1 MLKRYMHKRERY
13 FAMLNDNRVVRP
25 FEWGTEFIGHE
36 SDAEDPH
43 EIFRKFSADVIANS
57 DEYFSISK
65 ITDFVLSEPGAV
77 ATGDLS
83 SDEIPNPK
91 SKIQNRQDSPPS
103 EGGVAAASADGV
115 VLSSS
120 INQDSTLPAG
130 ENHPAEAAPLL
141 RKEGSRNAPQILTW
155 TSAVSTPSPEN
166 NTAYATYFP
175 HETNRKS
182 AVIILPHWN
191 ARAGTYFDLCKFF
204 NKVGISALRVTLP
217 YHEER
222 MPPELERAD
231 YLVAPNVGRSL
242 QSIRQSVADTRAC
255 VAWLKEQGYEKIGV
269 VGTSIGSCVAFLAFV
284 HDPAINA
291 AVFNHVSGYMA
302 DVVWHGLSTYH
313 VRDGFGDNIELDEL
327 REYWLPVSPM
337 AYMEKLAAQAPRPQ
351 RYIYTL
357 YDLSFPVELSRDTM
371 RALRHHKIKH
381 SKAAIPCGHYTLGE
395 KPWVYLDGYKI
406 IKFLHKNLR

>member
-1 MLKRYMHKRERY
+1 MHRRERHL
-13 FAMLNDNRVVRP
+13 AMLNDNRVVRP

-36 SDAEDPH
+36 ADAEDPKDLFA
-43 EIFRKFSADVIANS
+43 EFSRKTIEDS
-57 DEYFSISK
+57 DEYFSVPAK
-65 ITDFVLSEPGAV
+65 VDFHLVGSPQDSEPKAPDPGIRN
-77 ATGDLS
+77 
-83 SDEIPNPK
+83 SDPGFELRDRTDPQSQIRNPK
-91 SKIQNRQDSPPS
+91 SKLAWP
-103 EGGVAAASADGV
+103 
-115 VLSSS
+115 SS
-120 INQDSTLPAG
+120 IA
-130 ENHPAEAAPLL
+130 
-141 RKEGSRNAPQILTW
+141 
-155 TSAVSTPSPEN
+155 TPSAEN
-166 NTAYATYFP
+166 NTAYASYFP
-175 HETNRKS
+175 HEDHRA
-182 AVIILPHWN
+182 AVIVLPHWN
-191 ARAGTYFDLCKFF
+191 AKAGTYFDLCKFF
-204 NKVGISALRVTLP
+204 NKVGISALRLTLP

-222 MPPELERAD
+222 MPPELDRAD

-255 VAWLKEQGYEKIGV
+255 VTWLKQEGYDKVGV

-284 HDPAINA
+284 HDARIDA

-313 VRDGFGDNIELDEL
+313 VRDGFGDNIDLEEL

-337 AYMEKLAAQAPRPQ
+337 AYMEKLAAQEPRPQ

-371 RALRHHKIKH
+371 RALRRHKIKH

-406 IKFLHKNLR
+406 IRYLHKHLR